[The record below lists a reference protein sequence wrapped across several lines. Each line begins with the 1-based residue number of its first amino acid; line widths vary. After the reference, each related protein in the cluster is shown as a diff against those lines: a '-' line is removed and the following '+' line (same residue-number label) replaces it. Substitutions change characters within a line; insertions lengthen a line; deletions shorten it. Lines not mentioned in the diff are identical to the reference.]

1 MTGNREYKSDVFS
14 MLLEEKENALLL
26 YNALNDSDYTNPD
39 DVEICTLEKG
49 ISLTVRND
57 ASFVI
62 DSSLNIYEHQ
72 STVCPNMP
80 LRSLIYVANHLE
92 KRIKQQKLNLFGHTL
107 VKIPTPKFIVFYNGK
122 ENQPEKY
129 EYKLSDC
136 FEKETDNPQLEL
148 KCIVYNINKGN
159 NAELLNRCGFLK
171 DYMIFIDYVRY
182 YYDEKNL
189 SLGDSIEYAI
199 NRCID
204 EDVLKDFL
212 IHHREEVAKVT
223 NLDFTFERQ
232 IELEREEAENKG
244 VLRGREEGMSL
255 GREEG
260 MELGRKAG
268 LLEGKEAEIFKSVQD
283 GDYGIPRGAE
293 KLGITEVEFIEK
305 MEKAGYKIPELV

>member
-1 MTGNREYKSDVFS
+1 MVGNREYKSDVFS
-14 MLLEEKENALLL
+14 MLLEDKENALLL
-26 YNALNDSDYTNPD
+26 YNALNDSDYSNPNE
-39 DVEICTLEKG
+39 VEICTLEKG

-92 KRIKQQKLNLFGHTL
+92 KRIKQQRLNLFGHTL

-122 ENQPEKY
+122 ENQPEKC

-171 DYMIFIDYVRY
+171 EYMIFIDYVRY

-189 SLGDSIEYAI
+189 SLGDAIEHAI
-199 NRCID
+199 DRCID
-204 EDVLKDFL
+204 ENVLEEFL
-212 IHHREEVAKVT
+212 INRREEVAKVT

-244 VLRGREEGMSL
+244 LIRGRTE
-255 GREEG
+255 
-260 MELGRKAG
+260 G
-268 LLEGKEAEIFKSVQD
+268 LLEGREAEIFKSVQE
-283 GDYGIPRGAE
+283 GDYGVPRGAE
-293 KLGITEVEFIEK
+293 KLGITEAEFIEK
-305 MEKAGYKIPELV
+305 MESDGYKIPTLV

>member
-92 KRIKQQKLNLFGHTL
+92 KRIKQQRLNLFGHTL

-122 ENQPEKY
+122 ENQPERY

-212 IHHREEVAKVT
+212 INRREEVAKVT

-244 VLRGREEGMSL
+244 LLRGREEGMSR

-268 LLEGKEAEIFKSVQD
+268 LLEGKE
-283 GDYGIPRGAE
+283 
-293 KLGITEVEFIEK
+293 
-305 MEKAGYKIPELV
+305 

>member
-14 MLLEEKENALLL
+14 MLLEDKENALLL

-92 KRIKQQKLNLFGHTL
+92 KRIKQQRLNLFGHTL

-122 ENQPEKY
+122 ENQPERY

-212 IHHREEVAKVT
+212 INRREEVAKVT

-244 VLRGREEGMSL
+244 LLRGREEGMSL
-255 GREEG
+255 GRKEG
-260 MELGRKAG
+260 MSLGRKAG
-268 LLEGKEAEIFKSVQD
+268 LLEGKETEIFKSVQD
-283 GDYGIPRGAE
+283 GDYGVARGAE
-293 KLGITEVEFIEK
+293 KLGVTELEFIEK
-305 MEKAGYKIPELV
+305 MENAGYKIPEFV

>member
-14 MLLEEKENALLL
+14 MLLEEKKNALLL

-39 DVEICTLEKG
+39 DVEMCTLEKG

-92 KRIKQQKLNLFGHTL
+92 KRIKQQRLNLFGHTL

-136 FEKETDNPQLEL
+136 FEKEIDNPQLEL

-212 IHHREEVAKVT
+212 INRREEVAKVT

-244 VLRGREEGMSL
+244 LLRGREEGMSL

-293 KLGITEVEFIEK
+293 KLGVTETEFVEK
-305 MEKAGYKIPELV
+305 MENAGYKIPEFV